1 TQWTEGYHGLL
12 RRLEKNRFLFVFE
25 KRDLRQ
31 AMEEKFTVLEAI
43 HEITNPAGLA
53 ASLSIGLGVDGATFE
68 ESYEFASL
76 SIEMALSRGGD
87 QAVVKDRLNFT
98 FFGGR
103 TREAEHRSKVR
114 SRVTANSLMELIGQS
129 SRVFIMG
136 HKN

>member
-1 TQWTEGYHGLL
+1 AIILVDNYDELTKNLTEGAISSLSARINDAITQWTEGYHGLL

-68 ESYEFASL
+68 ESYE
-76 SIEMALSRGGD
+76 
-87 QAVVKDRLNFT
+87 
-98 FFGGR
+98 
-103 TREAEHRSKVR
+103 
-114 SRVTANSLMELIGQS
+114 
-129 SRVFIMG
+129 
-136 HKN
+136 